1 MPAFDLALSLSADD
15 HYDWYTWHR
24 ALRALTST
32 SSTIGDDDEDEED
45 DEEGEGDDGGDR
57 KMSAMNNSNNNN
69 RHDSTSH
76 RLFLHT
82 VACILASAA
91 DARRVPRKW
100 GGVFGQEMMVGQEG
114 GMALMTKASATA
126 TTGLKA
132 GYPEAHEL
140 GDRGQGLGLGVGV
153 DMIDRKIGGLALTT
167 PTSATVTAASIVP
180 SLPPMPI
187 TLIGGGLGSGKT
199 SVLKHL
205 MVTLSQRQQ
214 CKHIAVIVNST
225 AEINPG

>member
-1 MPAFDLALSLSADD
+1 
-15 HYDWYTWHR
+15 
-24 ALRALTST
+24 
-32 SSTIGDDDEDEED
+32 
-45 DEEGEGDDGGDR
+45 
-57 KMSAMNNSNNNN
+57 MSAMNNSSNNSSNNNN

-100 GGVFGQEMMVGQEG
+100 GGVFGQEVMVGQEG
-114 GMALMTKASATA
+114 GSLMAKTSATA
-126 TTGLKA
+126 TMGMKVV
-132 GYPEAHEL
+132 YPEAHEL
-140 GDRGQGLGLGVGV
+140 GDRGQGLGPGLGV
-153 DMIDRKIGGLALTT
+153 DMIDRKITGLALTT
-167 PTSATVTAASIVP
+167 PTSATAASIIP

-199 SVLKHL
+199 SVVKHL
-205 MVTLSQRQQ
+205 VITLAQRQQ